1 MADKLMIISN
11 DDAQNYLYCIGI
23 TIEQNDQNSIEV
35 PKVVRPAN
43 KKTLFGDWSN
53 KQPNVPFLSER
64 IATNIP
70 EI

>member
-23 TIEQNDQNSIEV
+23 TIKQNDQNSIEV

-43 KKTLFGDWSN
+43 KKTLFGDLSN
-53 KQPNVPFLSER
+53 K
-64 IATNIP
+64 
-70 EI
+70 